1 MNPLNPK
8 KLLITNMIS
17 SEFFTTQID
26 AATPSN
32 INSVGILRYLSIA
45 GCAFLAL
52 MLMLEPDVGFS
63 APMEARLL
71 FWSMQIITG
80 LLVLQSVLHLL
91 TRHFG
96 ASRAPSWS
104 LVLLSGVL
112 GSVLLAPLYWLIG
125 EGLMVSWLDYPTQ
138 ADDSDA
144 DFMGITLAN
153 PLLQEYLNIVGPVT
167 TAWALICLPRL
178 HWLMPPL
185 LHGRTSDSDAVT
197 TSDINS
203 KAIEVSSSV
212 NESNAAE
219 STAPTRSTWRD
230 RLPEQLGTDV
240 IAVTSE
246 LQYLR
251 VWTPCGCAL
260 ILGALADV
268 ESEDSAS
275 GLRVH
280 RSWWVANEHVVSV
293 RRTPTGAVCL
303 MSDGRQVPVSRRRR
317 SEVLA
322 QFGDGAQYRCDDA
335 SKAVTQ
341 THLN

>member
-1 MNPLNPK
+1 MQRP
-8 KLLITNMIS
+8 
-17 SEFFTTQID
+17 SEFFTQSPSD
-26 AATPSN
+26 ATPAGAHSEG
-32 INSVGILRYLSIA
+32 VLRYLTIV

-52 MLMLEPDVGFS
+52 MLTLEPDVGFE
-63 APMEARLL
+63 APLAARLL
-71 FWSMQIITG
+71 FWSLQIMTG
-80 LLVLQSVLHLL
+80 LLVLQSVLYLL
-91 TRHFG
+91 TRQLG
-96 ASRAPSWS
+96 AGRAPSWS

-138 ADDSDA
+138 ADDSDT
-144 DFMGITLAN
+144 DFMGFTLVN
-153 PLLQEYLNIVGPVT
+153 PLMQEYLNIVGPVT

-185 LHGRTSDSDAVT
+185 LHGRTSNSDVVT
-197 TSDINS
+197 MPDINP
-203 KAIEVSSSV
+203 KAIELSSEV
-212 NESNAAE
+212 KQSNAAE
-219 STAPTRSTWRD
+219 SSAPTRSTWRD

-251 VWTPCGCAL
+251 VWTPRGCAL

-268 ESEDSAS
+268 ETEAAAT

-280 RSWWVANEHVVSV
+280 RSWWVATEHVVSV
-293 RRTPTGAVCL
+293 RRTATGAVCV
-303 MSDGRQVPVSRRRR
+303 MSDGSQVPVSRRRR

-322 QFGDGAQYRCDDA
+322 HFGDGAQYRCDDA

>member
-1 MNPLNPK
+1 MQRP
-8 KLLITNMIS
+8 
-17 SEFFTTQID
+17 SEFFTQSPSD
-26 AATPSN
+26 ATPAGAHSEG
-32 INSVGILRYLSIA
+32 VLRYLTIV
-45 GCAFLAL
+45 GCGFLAL
-52 MLMLEPDVGFS
+52 MLTLEPDVGFE
-63 APMEARLL
+63 APLAARLL
-71 FWSMQIITG
+71 FWSLQIMTG
-80 LLVLQSVLHLL
+80 LLVLQSVLYLL
-91 TRHFG
+91 TRQLG
-96 ASRAPSWS
+96 AGRAPSWS

-125 EGLMVSWLDYPTQ
+125 EGLMVTWLEYPSQ
-138 ADDSDA
+138 ADETAA
-144 DFMGITLAN
+144 DFIGFTLAH
-153 PLLQEYLNIVGPVT
+153 PLIQEYLNIVGPVSA
-167 TAWALICLPRL
+167 AWTLICLPRL

-185 LHGRTSDSDAVT
+185 LHGRTPDSDAVT
-197 TSDINS
+197 TTPDINP
-203 KAIEVSSSV
+203 KPIEASSSI

-219 STAPTRSTWRD
+219 SSAPTRATWRD

-251 VWTPCGCAL
+251 VWTPRGCAL

-268 ESEDSAS
+268 ETEAAAT

-280 RSWWVANEHVVSV
+280 RSWWVATDHVVSV
-293 RRTPTGAVCL
+293 RRTATGAVCL

-322 QFGDGAQYRCDDA
+322 HFGDGAQYRCEDA

>member
-1 MNPLNPK
+1 MFWTLQ
-8 KLLITNMIS
+8 IS
-17 SEFFTTQID
+17 I
-26 AATPSN
+26 
-32 INSVGILRYLSIA
+32 G
-45 GCAFLAL
+45 
-52 MLMLEPDVGFS
+52 
-63 APMEARLL
+63 L
-71 FWSMQIITG
+71 F
-80 LLVLQSVLHLL
+80 VLQSVLHLL
-91 TRHFG
+91 TRRFG
-96 ASRAPSWS
+96 TTQAPSWS

-144 DFMGITLAN
+144 DFMGFTLVN
-153 PLLQEYLNIVGPVT
+153 PLMQEYLNIVGPVT

-178 HWLMPPL
+178 QWLMPPL
-185 LHGRTSDSDAVT
+185 LRGRAPNSDAVAKPDMRLGT
-197 TSDINS
+197 YQP
-203 KAIEVSSSV
+203 SSSP
-212 NESNAAE
+212 NQSNGSESP
-219 STAPTRSTWRD
+219 TPTRATWRD

-251 VWTPCGCAL
+251 VWTPRGCAL

-268 ESEDSAS
+268 ESEAAPS

-293 RRTPTGAVCL
+293 RRTATGAICL

-322 QFGDGAQYRCDDA
+322 HFGDGAQYRGSDA